1 VPVDGE
7 IRIAVGKCLRIFA
20 YFGLLFGVPAAGL
33 LVMLDL
39 RPPSTVYWLLAWC
52 TAQAI
57 LGGLVFRSGT
67 RARRRQRAAAINV
80 AVERAIRLG

>member
-1 VPVDGE
+1 MDGD
-7 IRIAVGKCLRIFA
+7 IRIGVGKCLRVFA
-20 YFGLLFGVPAAGL
+20 YFGLLFGVPTAGL
-33 LVMLDL
+33 LVMLEL
-39 RPPSTVYWLLAWC
+39 QPPSSVMWLVAWC